1 MNFHS
6 RHGAVVVALF
16 FGALACTQHLSPIT
30 AQAEWQ
36 NGSTNPAATATWNS
50 GWGSDSWLGSSGA
63 NKNQWLLGVD
73 ASNTDVGAMVTRVN
87 PGSAAARAGITPQD
101 IIVSVGNSRVG
112 RVGGRIF
119 DLGEEIKR
127 HADAT
132 GRVGLLVQNSQTMR
146 LASMTVQLDSNL
158 TSALTGTLLLP
169 PNTQLPYDAVATVQL
184 ENVSRPH
191 YVVRNGEYSFRVPQ
205 PFAGQI
211 GFNLNYDRDYIVPND
226 TYRVIARIVSGGRT
240 LYVTAQAAFVITRGN
255 PNQVQLQ
262 LVPASSAAVAGAS
275 GTNIGSVYTVGYTN
289 YDLITQRVT
298 ESYQRYLN
306 RAPSSLEL
314 AAWHQVPDVEF
325 RLTQLPLELMASQ
338 EYFDRV
344 GDNNSVW
351 IRKVF
356 GEVIG
361 RTPSALEFDQWMR
374 RFADVRYSRMEV
386 LKQMKSVKI

>member
-1 MNFHS
+1 MNFHG
-6 RHGAVVVALF
+6 RHGAVVVVLF
-16 FGALACTQHLSPIT
+16 FGAWGCLQHLNPTS
-30 AQAEWQ
+30 AQAQWN
-36 NGSTNPAATATWNS
+36 NGATNPSATPTWNS
-50 GWGSDSWLGSSGA
+50 GWGTDSWLGSSGS
-63 NKNQWLLGVD
+63 NKNQWILGVD
-73 ASNTDVGAMVTRVN
+73 ASNTDVGVMVTRVN
-87 PGSAAARAGITPQD
+87 PGSAAARAGITPSD
-101 IIVSVGNSRVG
+101 VIVSVGNNRVG

-119 DLGEEIKR
+119 DLGEELKKQ
-127 HADAT
+127 ANAT
-132 GRVGLLVQNSQTMR
+132 GQVALLVQNSQTMR
-146 LASMTVQLDSNL
+146 LAAMTIQLDSNL

-205 PFAGQI
+205 PYASQI
-211 GFNLNYDRDYIVPND
+211 SFNLNYDREYIVPND
-226 TYRVIARIVSGGRT
+226 TYRVTASVVSGGRT

-262 LVPASSAAVAGAS
+262 LIPASSAGIASAS
-275 GTNIGSVYTVGYTN
+275 GTPSGGVYTVSYTN
-289 YDLITQRVT
+289 YDLISQRVT
-298 ESYQRYLN
+298 ESYKRYLN
-306 RAPSSLEL
+306 RAPSALEL

-325 RLTQLPLELMASQ
+325 RLAQLPLELMASQ

-356 GEVIG
+356 GEIIQ

-386 LKQMKSVKI
+386 LKQMKSVKS